1 MSLTFK
7 PTPKPRATMHA
18 GLFYFKIIF
27 LVNIFYAR
35 LIEMKKIVVI
45 GGGSGIFNVLKGLKN
60 YPVEITSIVTA
71 FDNGGSTGIL
81 KDEFG
86 TLPQGDIRRSLVAL
100 APDSGNSTL
109 RDLLSYR
116 FPKESS
122 LKGHSFGNLFLQ
134 ALIGISGNEV
144 GAIKMA
150 EDILNI
156 KHRILPVSTD
166 NATLCAK
173 LSNGKIIKGETDIDV
188 PKHDGS
194 IRIKKIYLEPEA
206 NIYSEAHKAIMEA
219 NLIVMGPGDLYT
231 SILPNVLVRGFANAI
246 RKSRAKKAY
255 ILNLMTKWGETN
267 DFKASDF
274 AKTLLSYLGMKKL
287 DYILVNNFPIKP
299 ALIKKYKNER
309 SFPINTDSGN
319 LKKYAKKI
327 ISGDMA
333 IQAEI
338 IRHDPKK
345 ISRAI
350 MKLV

>member
-1 MSLTFK
+1 
-7 PTPKPRATMHA
+7 
-18 GLFYFKIIF
+18 
-27 LVNIFYAR
+27 
-35 LIEMKKIVVI
+35 MKKIVVI

-81 KDEFG
+81 RDEFG

-109 RDLLSYR
+109 RDLLNYR

-134 ALIGISGNEV
+134 ALTSISGSEV
-144 GAIKMA
+144 GAIKTA
-150 EDILNI
+150 ADILNI
-156 KHRILPVSTD
+156 KHKILPVSTD

-173 LSNGKIIKGETDIDV
+173 LSNGKIIRGETDIDI

-194 IRIKKIYLEPEA
+194 IKIKKLYLEPEA
-206 NIYSEAHKAIMEA
+206 TIYSESYKAIIEA
-219 NLIVMGPGDLYT
+219 NLIIIGPGDLYT
-231 SILPNVLVRGFANAI
+231 SILPNVLVKGFPNAI
-246 RKSRAKKAY
+246 KKSKAKKVY

-267 DFKASDF
+267 DFAASDF

-287 DYILVNNFPIKP
+287 DYVLVNNSPIKP
-299 ALIKKYKNER
+299 SLVKKYKGEKA
-309 SFPINTDSGN
+309 SPIRIDPEN
-319 LKKYAKKI
+319 LKKYSEKI
-327 ISGDMA
+327 IEGDMA
-333 IQAEI
+333 LQAEI

-345 ISRAI
+345 VSRTI
-350 MKLV
+350 MKLL